1 MANVEHSA
9 LTDPDLHEP
18 KDISTA
24 TDGEIYF
31 ADGAAGGEWRPFME
45 YATMTLNDNAG
56 VTVTTIGTS
65 AQKLAIW
72 DADGPSVGATPDSTT
87 DHDITVNTA
96 GDYYV
101 SFHAACSTAA
111 PADAGEYQFRL
122 RINGSES
129 ATSAY
134 KLGTRDDFSGTTDL
148 HDVIFSGIVTLAA
161 SDVLTIWIESDEGGN
176 TDDLDFYESTF
187 TVMKIGV

>member
-56 VTVTTIGTS
+56 VTVSTIGTT

-87 DHDITVNTA
+87 DHDITINTA
-96 GDYYV
+96 GDYIV
-101 SFHAACSTAA
+101 KFHCPAGPVAAG
-111 PADAGEYQFRL
+111 DAGDYQFRL

-134 KLGTRDDFSGTTDL
+134 KLGSEREFSGTNDIGSL
-148 HDVIFSGIVTLAA
+148 SFFGIVTLAA
-161 SDVLTIWIESDEGGN
+161 SDVLTVWIESDEGGN
-176 TDDLDFYESTF
+176 SDDIKIYDSTF
-187 TVMKIGV
+187 SVLKIGV